1 MIIVCLWCIEQVA
14 ASLLLCKPVSFNWN
28 FEQRGSCGNVM
39 AECLAGAG
47 VNVLTD
53 LIILALPMPIIWKT
67 LNIPLRSKLSLSFV
81 FGLGSLYV

>member
-14 ASLLLCKPVSFNWN
+14 ASLLLCKPVSFNWY
-28 FEQRGSCGNVM
+28 FTQKGSCGNVLE
-39 AECLAGAG
+39 ACLAGAG

-67 LNIPLRSKLSLSFV
+67 LDIPLRSKLSLSFV

>member
-1 MIIVCLWCIEQVA
+1 
-14 ASLLLCKPVSFNWN
+14 
-28 FEQRGSCGNVM
+28 M

-47 VNVLTD
+47 INVLTD

-67 LNIPLRSKLSLSFV
+67 LTIPLRSKISLSFV